1 MMRAVIA
8 SSLTFRLLVV
18 VAAAGMI
25 VAGVAH
31 LRQTPLDVYPEFTP
45 PSVEIQTEAL
55 GLSASEVEQLIT
67 VPLEADLLN
76 GVAWLDTI
84 RSESIPGLSS
94 ITLIFEPGTD
104 LLRARQMTQERLNQ
118 PAAIPS
124 VSKAPVMLAP
134 VSSTSRTMMIGLSSE
149 RLSLIDM
156 SVLARW
162 TVRPRLMGVPGVA
175 NVAIYG
181 QRDRQLQVQVDPQR
195 LRDHGVT
202 LDQVISTTGN
212 SLWVSSLSFLEAS
225 TPGTGGFFD
234 APNQRLAVRHVSP
247 IITPTDLGGV
257 AVEPAADRPPPVA
270 ADGTRLRLTDVT
282 DVVEDH
288 QPLIGDAIV
297 DGKPGLMLVVEKLPT
312 AHTLEVTQGIDE
324 ALDALRPGLAGI
336 KINRSVFRPATFI
349 HNAIH
354 DLGLTLLIGFGLMIL
369 ALALLFYQWR
379 TALVAVAAV
388 ITSLVAA
395 AFVLS
400 LAGSTINTLVFAG
413 FAVGLAVVIDDAI
426 VGAESVARRLGEH
439 RRAGHDPSLP
449 ATVLEATLK
458 ARAGLAFATVIIVLP
473 LLPVFF
479 LTGLGRE
486 FGRPLALSYGLA
498 LAASLVVAMT
508 VTPAVAVTVFSKA
521 PLARRESPVMGWLAR
536 RYQTLLSRL
545 VGNPRLALVAVAA
558 LALTGVL
565 VVPQVR
571 QSPVPTFKE
580 TDFLIDMDGPPGT
593 SLPEMDR
600 ITTKAIHELG
610 AIPGVRAVAGHVGR
624 AVTSDKVLNPNSSVL
639 WVSVSPRA
647 DYDRTVGSIRA
658 AVAGYPGIDTDVM
671 TYSEARLREVKT
683 GADEAVVVRLF
694 GQDLDV
700 LRTQAGEV
708 KQALSGVR
716 GLEDLHAELPRQE
729 PTLSVEVNLE
739 AAKAAGIKPG
749 DVRRAAATLLSGVQ
763 VGSLFEE
770 QKVFDV
776 VVWGTPGTRQNI
788 STMRELLIDTPD
800 GGYVRLGDVAK
811 VEVKPSPS
819 VIERDSV
826 SRRVDV
832 SANVVGRARADVL
845 DDVRARLEGVD
856 FPLEYHYELVGDYA
870 DRQVMA
876 HRLLVIGIAA
886 AIGIFLLL
894 QAGFRSWR
902 LAALSFLTL
911 PVALVGGAAAV
922 LLDGGTLELGSL
934 VGFLAVL
941 ALAVRHGVLLLKRYQ
956 QLERQEGQ
964 PFGADLVLGG
974 ARDRLAPMLLT
985 TIATALVFAP
995 FVLLGD
1001 LPGHEIVNPMGGVI
1015 LGGLVTSTVLNLF
1028 LLPAL
1033 YLRFGQG
1040 DVEELDLRELWEEPA
1055 PEVEVDV
1062 TERVLV
1068 GTEPGAGPGTPEA
1081 LQS

>member
-1 MMRAVIA
+1 MMRAILS
-8 SSLTFRLLVV
+8 SSLKFRLLVV

-31 LRQTPLDVYPEFTP
+31 LGRTPLDVYPEFTP
-45 PSVEIQTEAL
+45 PSVEVQTEAL

-134 VSSTSRTMMIGLSSE
+134 TSSTSRTMMIGLSSE
-149 RLSLIDM
+149 KLSLIDM

-175 NVAIYG
+175 NVSIWG

-247 IITPTDLGGV
+247 IITPTDLGNV
-257 AVEPAADRPPPVA
+257 ALEPVADKPAPVA
-270 ADGTRLRLTDVT
+270 ADGARLRLTDVA

-312 AHTLEVTQGIDE
+312 AHTLEVTKGIEE

-336 KINRSVFRPATFI
+336 KVDSSVFRPASFI

-354 DLGLTLLIGFGLMIL
+354 DLGTTLLIGFGLMIL

-379 TALVAVAAV
+379 IAVVAVAAIV
-388 ITSLVAA
+388 TSLVGG
-395 AFVLS
+395 AFVLALS
-400 LAGSTINTLVFAG
+400 GSTINTLVFAG
-413 FAVGLAVVIDDAI
+413 FAVALAVVIDDAI
-426 VGAESVARRLGEH
+426 VGAEGVARRLGEA
-439 RRAGHDPSLP
+439 RRAGQDVSVAGPSVP
-449 ATVLEATLK
+449 AAVLEATLA
-458 ARAGLAFATVIIVLP
+458 ARNGLAFATLIIVLP
-473 LLPVFF
+473 LLPVFV

-498 LAASLVVAMT
+498 LVASLVVAMT
-508 VTPAVAVTVFSKA
+508 VTPALSVAMFAKA
-521 PLARRESPVMGWLAR
+521 PLTRRESPVLAWLGL
-536 RYQTLLSRL
+536 RYQALLSRL
-545 VGNPRLALVAVAA
+545 MGNARAALVAAGAIA
-558 LALTGVL
+558 LVGLAVL
-565 VVPQVR
+565 PQLK

-580 TDFLIDMDGPPGT
+580 TDFLIDMDGPAGT

-600 ITTKAIHELG
+600 ITTQAIKELG
-610 AIPGVRAVAGHVGR
+610 AIPGVRHVGGHVGR
-624 AVTSDKVLNPNSSVL
+624 AVTSDLVLNPNSSVL
-639 WVSVSPRA
+639 WVSIKPKA
-647 DYDRTVGSIRA
+647 DYDTTVA
-658 AVAGYPGIDTDVM
+658 AIKDVMSGYAGIDTDVM

-694 GQDLDV
+694 GQDLET
-700 LRTQAGEV
+700 LRAQAGRV
-708 KQALSGVR
+708 RKALSGVK
-716 GLEDLHAELPRQE
+716 GLKGLHPELPRQE
-729 PTLSVEVNLE
+729 ATLSVETSLE
-739 AAKAAGIKPG
+739 KAKAAGIKPG

-776 VVWGTPGTRQNI
+776 VVWGTPNVRQNI
-788 STMRELLIDTPD
+788 STMRDLLIDTPD
-800 GGYVRLGDVAK
+800 GGYVRLGDVAS
-811 VEVKPSPS
+811 VEVKPAPS

-832 SANVVGRARADVL
+832 VADVSGRARDSVLADI
-845 DDVRARLEGVD
+845 RERLEGVD
-856 FPLEYHYELVGDYA
+856 FPLEYHYELIGDYA

-876 HRLLVIGIAA
+876 QRLLVVGIAA

-911 PVALVGGAAAV
+911 PVALVGGAVAV
-922 LLDGGTLELGSL
+922 VIDGGTLELGSL
-934 VGFLAVL
+934 VGFLAVFG
-941 ALAVRHGVLLLKRYQ
+941 LAVRHGVLLLKRYQ
-956 QLERQEGQ
+956 QLERREDQ
-964 PFGADLVLGG
+964 PFGTELVLAG
-974 ARDRLAPMLLT
+974 ARDRLAPMLLS
-985 TIATALVFAP
+985 TIVTAVVFTP

-1015 LGGLVTSTVLNLF
+1015 LGGLVTSTILNLF

-1033 YLRFGQG
+1033 YLRFGEG
-1040 DVEELDLRELWEEPA
+1040 EVEELDLRELWEEHTPD
-1055 PEVEVDV
+1055 VEVDV
-1062 TERVLV
+1062 SEGVVL
-1068 GTEPGAGPGTPEA
+1068 
-1081 LQS
+1081 S

>member
-1 MMRAVIA
+1 MMRAIVS
-8 SSLTFRLLVV
+8 SSLRFRLLVV

-134 VSSTSRTMMIGLSSE
+134 TSSTSRTMMIGLSSE
-149 RLSLIDM
+149 KLSLIDM

-175 NVAIYG
+175 NVSIWG

-247 IITPTDLGGV
+247 IITPQDLGNV
-257 AVEPAADRPPPVA
+257 ALEPAADKPAPVGS
-270 ADGTRLRLTDVT
+270 DGARLRLTDVA

-312 AHTLEVTQGIDE
+312 AHTLEVTKGIEE

-336 KINRSVFRPATFI
+336 KVDSSVFRPASFI

-354 DLGLTLLIGFGLMIL
+354 DLGTTLLIGFGLMIL

-379 TALVAVAAV
+379 IAVVAVAAIV
-388 ITSLVAA
+388 TSLVGG
-395 AFVLS
+395 AFVLALS
-400 LAGSTINTLVFAG
+400 GSTINTLVFAG
-413 FAVGLAVVIDDAI
+413 FAVALAVVIDDAI
-426 VGAESVARRLGEH
+426 VGAESVARRLGEA
-439 RRAGHDPSLP
+439 RRAGQDVSVP
-449 ATVLEATLK
+449 ATILEATLA
-458 ARAGLAFATVIIVLP
+458 ARNGLAFATLIIVLP
-473 LLPVFF
+473 LLPVFV

-498 LAASLVVAMT
+498 LVASLVVAMIF
-508 VTPAVAVTVFSKA
+508 TPALAVAMFAKA
-521 PLARRESPVMGWLAR
+521 PLTRRESPVLDWLGL
-536 RYQTLLSRL
+536 RYQALLSRL
-545 VGNPRLALVAVAA
+545 MGNARAALVAAGAIA
-558 LALTGVL
+558 LVGLA
-565 VVPQVR
+565 VVPQLK

-580 TDFLIDMDGPPGT
+580 TDFLIDMDGPQGT

-600 ITTKAIHELG
+600 ITTQAIKELG
-610 AIPGVRAVAGHVGR
+610 AIPGVRHVGGHVGR
-624 AVTSDKVLNPNSSVL
+624 AVTSDLVSNPNSSVL
-639 WVSVSPRA
+639 WVSVKPRA
-647 DYDRTVGSIRA
+647 DYDTTVA
-658 AVAGYPGIDTDVM
+658 AIKDVMSGYAGIDTDVM
-671 TYSEARLREVKT
+671 TYSQARLREVKT
-683 GADEAVVVRLF
+683 GADEAVVIRLF
-694 GQDLDV
+694 GQDLET
-700 LRTQAGEV
+700 LRTQSGSV
-708 KQALSGVR
+708 TKALSGVK
-716 GLEDLHAELPRQE
+716 GLKGLHAELPRQAA
-729 PTLSVEVNLE
+729 TLSVETSLE
-739 AAKAAGIKPG
+739 KAKAAGIKPG

-776 VVWGTPGTRQNI
+776 VVWGTPNVRQNI
-788 STMRELLIDTPD
+788 STMRDLLIDTPD
-800 GGYVRLGDVAK
+800 GGYVRLGDVAS
-811 VEVKPSPS
+811 VEVKPAPS

-832 SANVVGRARADVL
+832 VADVSGRARDSVLADV
-845 DDVRARLEGVD
+845 RERLEGVD
-856 FPLEYHYELVGDYA
+856 FPLEYHYELIGDYA

-876 HRLLVIGIAA
+876 QRLLVVGIAA

-911 PVALVGGAAAV
+911 PVALVGGAVAV
-922 LLDGGTLELGSL
+922 VIDGGTLELGSL
-934 VGFLAVL
+934 VGFLAVFG
-941 ALAVRHGVLLLKRYQ
+941 LAVRHGVLLLKRYQ
-956 QLERQEGQ
+956 QLERREDQL
-964 PFGADLVLGG
+964 FGADLVLGG
-974 ARDRLAPMLLT
+974 ARDRLAPTLLS
-985 TIATALVFAP
+985 TIVTAVVFTP
-995 FVLLGD
+995 FILLGD

-1015 LGGLVTSTVLNLF
+1015 LGGLVTSTILNLF

-1033 YLRFGQG
+1033 YLRYGEG
-1040 DVEELDLRELWEEPA
+1040 EVEELDLRELWEEHTPD
-1055 PEVEVDV
+1055 VEVDV
-1062 TERVLV
+1062 TEPVLV
-1068 GTEPGAGPGTPEA
+1068 GTEVAAGPVTPEA
-1081 LQS
+1081 QQS